1 MPIYLSLESH
11 CQESQRLTSTVIDEF
26 LIYYSASQDKL
37 DRKAKKRL
45 ARYRHVS
52 KDLPESWSNMAITQ
66 YIAHEIFKK
75 DGLINRYINH
85 SGLDH
90 LLDKEMEFLEF
101 QFKNPWRFSFA
112 EVTGQPAEDFFEMND
127 VFTGESYLLYSP
139 GLKKTLISQK
149 ITMCFNLISYN
160 GKCWE
165 TYGPIAAY
173 RGFEPSDIRYFATQ
187 VNQGYWFEND
197 NEITEY
203 VESNPM
209 PFMHLIAGALIPR
222 IFHIDDQ
229 IVQVTA
235 EYLDDTFDADL
246 FRDFFKVEY
255 SRGVY
260 KLTEEEWYQFPHFSA
275 VYYDE
280 KEELLFLYSMT
291 DRGFNYLVKQLNS
304 RGYNLSFQPD
314 FRVNR
319 GMVELTND
327 LLKKEINLNP
337 YDRFFSNKLE
347 EEDSGNM
354 ESINTMLSAMV
365 PLLNAGEQPDLEMMS
380 TTYGL
385 PLETVQALYDQLRKK
400 LDS

>member
-1 MPIYLSLESH
+1 M
-11 CQESQRLTSTVIDEF
+11 TSTVIDDF

-66 YIAHEIFKK
+66 YIGHEIFKK
-75 DGLINRYINH
+75 DGLINRYVNH

-90 LLDKEMEFLEF
+90 LLDEEMEFLEF
-101 QFKNPWRFSFA
+101 QAENPWRYSFA
-112 EVTGQPAEDFFEMND
+112 EVAGHPANDFFEMDD

-197 NEITEY
+197 RELVEY
-203 VESNPM
+203 VESNPV

-222 IFHIDDQ
+222 TFHVDDQ

-235 EYLDDTFDADL
+235 EYQDDSFDSDL
-246 FRDFFKVEY
+246 FRDLFKIEY
-255 SRGVY
+255 SNEVF
-260 KLTEEEWYQFPHFSA
+260 KLTQEEWYQFPHFA
-275 VYYDE
+275 AAYYDE

-291 DRGFNYLVKQLNS
+291 DRGFRYLVKQFNS
-304 RGYNLSFQPD
+304 CGYNLSFEPD
-314 FRVNR
+314 FRVNT

-337 YDRFFSNKLE
+337 YDRFFSNELE

-380 TTYGL
+380 ITYGL
-385 PLETVQALYDQLRKK
+385 PIETVQALYDQLRSR